1 MKRLHIINLDGLAG
15 TEKMLI
21 QFINSNIN
29 DGDEDIIVNINNV
42 LSDALTDHIDKKN
55 VVFPYRVFQNKAY
68 KYPSFMRK
76 RLLRKLIEKEKA
88 DLIIVWDLIP
98 NLDKKPSYG
107 KIVYYDHGNSWHF
120 SKNAKT
126 LNFFSM
132 VDGCISVSVASQ
144 RMLQLKFDL
153 RCSIETIPN
162 NIPPPHKIKK
172 LKDTLG
178 ESIILGTASRLEP
191 IKAIGVAILTAQELN
206 RRGINTTLYIA
217 GQGSQEEKLQSLVKK
232 LHLNDKVIFMGFQHD
247 LADFYQ
253 KIDFYISSPITEAF
267 GLSCMEAL
275 YNGIPVIFPLID
287 GQPEVIITG
296 QTGLGY
302 TPTMTFDQYNK
313 LTGLNI
319 HYHHQGYNPL
329 SDKLMALRVPSYIDY
344 ANGIEHIIK
353 ENEYHQYSENA
364 LRYTQEQC
372 DYKKFNDTLR
382 ETLNSF
388 L

>member
-21 QFINSNIN
+21 QFVNSNIN
-29 DGDEDIIVNINNV
+29 DGDEDIIININNE
-42 LSDALTDHIDKKN
+42 LSDDLIKHIDKDI
-55 VVFPYRVFQNKAY
+55 VIFPYRIFQNKGY
-68 KYPSFMRK
+68 KYPSFIRK
-76 RLLRKLIEKEKA
+76 RLLRTLIEKEKA

-98 NLDKKPSYG
+98 NLDKKPSCG

-120 SKNAKT
+120 SKNSKT

-144 RMLQLKFDL
+144 RMLQLKFNL
-153 RCSIETIPN
+153 HCPIETILN
-162 NIPPPHKIKK
+162 NIPPPDNIKK
-172 LKDTLG
+172 LKETLG
-178 ESIILGTASRLEP
+178 ESIVLGTASRLEP
-191 IKAIGVAILTAQELN
+191 IKAIGVAILTTLELN
-206 RRGINTTLYIA
+206 KRGINTTLYIA
-217 GQGSQEEKLQSLVKK
+217 GQGSQEARLRALVKK
-232 LHLNDKVIFMGFQHD
+232 LNLTDKVIFMGFQQD

-287 GQPEVIITG
+287 GQPEVIKTG
-296 QTGLGY
+296 ETGLGY
-302 TPTMTFDQYNK
+302 TPTMTFEQYNE

-319 HYHHQGYNPL
+319 HYNHQGYNPL
-329 SDKLMALRVPSYIDY
+329 SDKLMVLKVPSYIDY
-344 ANGIEHIIK
+344 ADGIENIVK
-353 ENEYHQYSENA
+353 NNEYNKYSENA

-372 DYKKFNDTLR
+372 NYEKFNDTLR
-382 ETLNSF
+382 EKLNSF